1 MQRREPRPPGH
12 VAVLVRTHRN
22 AALIRDALDEVDIPA
37 VINGAG
43 SVFGTAPA
51 RDWLRLLEAI
61 ERPSSPRE
69 PPRPRSRPFLGWTT
83 ERVASAD
90 RGGPRGAPPPPA
102 PVGARAAREGRRL
115 ADRDRHAG
123 RGPPAAGAADHRRR
137 ARADRPA
144 PRRPAPAR
152 RGDDRA
158 DGRRRAD
165 LVAAP
170 ADRRGRRGHERRG
183 AQPAPRVRR
192 RGGPGPHHPPQ
203 QGPRVPDRLLPLPV
217 GAGLDPRRRPSRSSS
232 TTRRPATSASST
244 SAWTA
249 PTSPPTSASTRSSSA
264 ARTCAWPTSR

>member
-1 MQRREPRPPGH
+1 MQDTQRIRPGH

-61 ERPSSPRE
+61 ERPSSPARAA
-69 PPRPRSRPFLGWTT
+69 SAALTPFLGWTT
-83 ERVASAD
+83 ERVASATEED
-90 RGGPRGAPPPPA
+90 REELHRRLHQW
-102 PVGARAAREGRRL
+102 ARVLRVKGVASLTETVTLVEGLPAAR
-115 ADRDRHAG
+115 
-123 RGPPAAGAADHRRR
+123 AADHRRR

-170 ADRRGRRGHERRG
+170 ADRRRRRGHERRG
-183 AQPAPRVRR
+183 AQPPPRVRR

-203 QGPRVPDRLLPLPV
+203 QGRRVPDRLLPLPV
-217 GAGLDPRRRPSRSSS
+217 GAGLDPATTPSRSSS

-249 PTSPPTSASTRSSSA
+249 PTSPPTSASTRPSSA
-264 ARTCAWPTSR
+264 ARTCGSPTSR